1 MKLKFKPI
9 VIALV
14 CGLSLPVAAQE
25 VTFNQAWHLLMQQNN
40 SLAAGQANVDRYKNL
55 QVAKQSLNLP
65 SVTLSANYTRLD
77 DDVTLSGKQI
87 KDSITTPIT
96 LPPISIPALANSY
109 ATLEEKDVFTSS
121 IRAVWPIFT
130 GGKIISAQSIAAAQT
145 DEARAQLEMER
156 QARFEDLA
164 KYYFGVVLSKQV
176 VQTYQSVEQGL
187 EQHALFAAKLEQ
199 QGQIAHVEKL
209 QADASLAK
217 AKVDRKKAQRDLQ
230 IASSALTQIL
240 NQSQT
245 VTPTSKL
252 FINSNLPPLSAFT
265 NETLASYPGL
275 SILDA
280 KEKQAKGLTDVEKSK
295 YYPDVYLYGNYN
307 LYEGDSI
314 TAQLTP
320 DWFVGVGVSVPLLET
335 SGRSGQLEAAHSA
348 VLQITHLRAQA
359 KQDLSVLVQKTYL
372 EAEQSMEEV
381 KGLNASIELAQE
393 NLRLR
398 RKMFSQ
404 GLSNSLDVVD
414 AELYLASIQTQQH
427 VARFNYLISL
437 NKLLALSGKMN
448 TFSQYEN
455 RPNKTVNTAR
465 LSTHELTTT
474 HELTK
479 QGSTKQGE
487 THVH

>member
-1 MKLKFKPI
+1 MKLKYKRI
-9 VIALV
+9 IIALA
-14 CGLSLPVAAQE
+14 CGLTFPASAQE
-25 VTFNQAWHLLMQQNN
+25 VSFSQAWDLVQQQNN
-40 SLAAGQANVDRYKNL
+40 SLAAGQANVDRYQNL
-55 QVAKQSLNLP
+55 QSSKKSLNLP
-65 SVTLSANYTRLD
+65 SVTLNANYTRLD
-77 DDVTLSGKQI
+77 DDVTLSGEQLA
-87 KDSITTPIT
+87 DSITTPT
-96 LPPISIPALANSY
+96 ALPPISIPFLANSY
-109 ATLEEKDVFTSS
+109 STIAEKDVFTSS

-145 DEARAQLEMER
+145 DEARAQLEMDR

-164 KYYFGVVLSKQV
+164 KYYFGVVLSKRV
-176 VQTYQSVEQGL
+176 VQTYQSVEEGL
-187 EQHALFAAKLEQ
+187 EQHANFASKLEQ
-199 QGQIAHVEKL
+199 QGQIARVEKL

-217 AKVDRKKAQRDLQ
+217 ARVDRKKSERDLE
-230 IASSALTQIL
+230 IAVSALTQIL

-245 VTPTSKL
+245 VTPKSAL
-252 FINSNLPPLSAFT
+252 FINENLPPLSAYT
-265 NETLASYPGL
+265 NETLATYPGL

-280 KEKQAKGLTDVEKSK
+280 KEKQAKGLTDVQKGK
-295 YYPDVYLYGNYN
+295 YYPDVYLYGDYS
-307 LYEGDSI
+307 LYEDDSLA
-314 TAQLTP
+314 AQLTP
-320 DWFVGVGVSVPLLET
+320 DWFVGVGVSIPLIET

-381 KGLNASIELAQE
+381 KGLETSIELAEE

-398 RKMFSQ
+398 KKMFSQ

-448 TFSQYEN
+448 TFSQYES
-455 RPNKTVNTAR
+455 RPNKSVT
-465 LSTHELTTT
+465 STTL
-474 HELTK
+474 
-479 QGSTKQGE
+479 GAQGE
-487 THVH
+487 VNVN

>member
-1 MKLKFKPI
+1 MKYKRI
-9 VIALV
+9 TIALV
-14 CGLSLPVAAQE
+14 CGLALPASAQE
-25 VTFNQAWHLLMQQNN
+25 VTFSQAWDLVQQQNN
-40 SLAAGQANVDRYKNL
+40 SLAAGQANVDRYQNL
-55 QVAKQSLNLP
+55 QSSKKSLNLP
-65 SVTLSANYTRLD
+65 SVTLNANYTRLD
-77 DDVTLSGKQI
+77 DDVTLSGEQLA
-87 KDSITTPIT
+87 DSITTPT
-96 LPPISIPALANSY
+96 ALPPISIPFLANSY
-109 ATLEEKDVFTSS
+109 STIAEKDVFTSS

-145 DEARAQLEMER
+145 DEARAQLEMDR
-156 QARFEDLA
+156 QARYEDLA

-176 VQTYQSVEQGL
+176 VQTYQSVEKGL
-187 EQHALFAAKLEQ
+187 EQHASFASKLEQ
-199 QGQIAHVEKL
+199 QGQIARVEKL

-217 AKVDRKKAQRDLQ
+217 ARVDRKKSERDLE

-245 VTPTSKL
+245 VTPKSEL
-252 FINSNLPPLSAFT
+252 FVNDNLPPLSAYT
-265 NETLASYPGL
+265 NETLATYPGL

-280 KEKQAKGLTDVEKSK
+280 KEKQAKGLTDVQKGK
-295 YYPDVYLYGNYN
+295 YYPDVYLYGDYS
-307 LYEGDSI
+307 LYEDDSLA
-314 TAQLTP
+314 AQLTP
-320 DWFVGVGVSVPLLET
+320 DWFVGVGVSIPLIET

-381 KGLNASIELAQE
+381 KGLDTSIDLAEE

-398 RKMFSQ
+398 KKMFSQ

-448 TFSQYEN
+448 TFNQYEN
-455 RPNKTVNTAR
+455 RPNKSVN
-465 LSTHELTTT
+465 STMLGT
-474 HELTK
+474 
-479 QGSTKQGE
+479 QGE
-487 THVH
+487 VNVN

>member
-1 MKLKFKPI
+1 M
-9 VIALV
+9 VAGLV
-14 CGLSLPVAAQE
+14 FGCSLNVNAQN
-25 VTFNQAWHLLMQQNN
+25 VTFSQAWELVQQQNN
-40 SLAAGQANVDRYKNL
+40 SLAASQANIDRYQNL
-55 QVAKQSLNLP
+55 QNAKKSLNLP

-77 DDVTLSGKQI
+77 DDVTLSGEQLL
-87 KDSITTPIT
+87 DSITTPT
-96 LPPISIPALANSY
+96 PLPPISLPFLANSY
-109 ATLEEKDVFTSS
+109 STLSEKDVFTSS
-121 IRAVWPIFT
+121 IRAIWPIFT
-130 GGKIISAQSIAAAQT
+130 GGKIISAQSIASAQT

-176 VQTYQSVEQGL
+176 VTTYQSVEDGL
-187 EQHALFAAKLEQ
+187 AQHASFADKLQQ
-199 QGQIAHVEKL
+199 QGQIARVEKL

-217 AKVDRKKAQRDLQ
+217 ARVDRKKAQRDLQ

-245 VTPTSKL
+245 VTPTSEL
-252 FINSNLPPLSAFT
+252 FINDNLPPLSAYT
-265 NETLASYPGL
+265 TETLVSYPGL

-280 KEKQAKGLTDVEKSK
+280 KEKQAKGLTDVQKGK
-295 YYPDVYLYGNYN
+295 YYPDVYLYGDYN

-320 DWFVGVGVSVPLLET
+320 DWFVGVGVSIPLLET
-335 SGRSGQLEAAHSA
+335 SGRSGQLQAAHSA

-359 KQDLSVLVQKTYL
+359 KQDLAVLVQKTYL

-381 KGLNASIELAQE
+381 KGLNSSIELAQE

-448 TFSQYEN
+448 TFSQYED

-465 LSTHELTTT
+465 LTTQPAT
-474 HELTK
+474 E
-479 QGSTKQGE
+479 QGE
-487 THVH
+487 NNVN